1 METMR
6 ERAGER
12 WLSGEAEVVEGRE
25 AATRLTRRAS
35 TRVCDRFAHVTW
47 GVCVYFVV
55 TRDKSSHVVG
65 VGGRFL
71 VATLE
76 LAAARSLFP
85 GFHRVQSVSF
95 IDALLPYYIRP
106 PSSVRD
112 IRKHMTCSNFTAL
125 SSASRAASDLP
136 GCHVDSP
143 CN

>member
-1 METMR
+1 MER
-6 ERAGER
+6 RRWWKGEKR
-12 WLSGEAEVVEGRE
+12 RLE
-25 AATRLTRRAS
+25 LTRRAS

-47 GVCVYFVV
+47 GVCTVV